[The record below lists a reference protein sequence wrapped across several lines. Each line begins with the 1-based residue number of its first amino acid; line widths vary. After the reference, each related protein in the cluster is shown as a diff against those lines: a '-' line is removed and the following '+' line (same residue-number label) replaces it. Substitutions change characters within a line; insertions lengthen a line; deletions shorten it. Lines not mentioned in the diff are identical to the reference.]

1 MSYILL
7 MLTVAPTIKTF
18 LAHEL
23 SCGPSKSNL
32 FYPDM
37 SHDHFLQVMIQ
48 AIRPMT
54 SNQEKPWWKVSEP

>member
-18 LAHEL
+18 LAHKL
-23 SCGPSKSNL
+23 SCSPSKSNL

-37 SHDHFLQVMIQ
+37 SHDHFFQVMIQ
-48 AIRPMT
+48 AIRPMMT
-54 SNQEKPWWKVSEP
+54 SNQEKP